1 LLPELLPK
9 IAPVFD
15 LIPLIGGAKG
25 SNALTPCM
33 PFQPYVNGMLYDVL
47 FFLHNGRV
55 GPGRCGMVATEA
67 SYRSQLLTQPRS
79 DLAIP
84 PIGAE

>member
-1 LLPELLPK
+1 
-9 IAPVFD
+9 
-15 LIPLIGGAKG
+15 
-25 SNALTPCM
+25 M